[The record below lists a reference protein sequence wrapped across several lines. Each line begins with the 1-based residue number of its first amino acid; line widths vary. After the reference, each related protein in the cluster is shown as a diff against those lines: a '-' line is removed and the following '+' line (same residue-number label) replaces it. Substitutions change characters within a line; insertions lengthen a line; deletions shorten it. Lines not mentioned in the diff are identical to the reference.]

1 MSILYQLLRQSSR
14 IYYKLKHHRG
24 HGIHSPFVFC
34 LINDVIEEK
43 RPYYAYLD
51 ICKFI
56 QVATNRTDNDNKE
69 KTHKLLFRLVNRFS
83 PSKILEIGTGDG
95 VSTLYLTAKSDTIEC
110 ICIGANNNAK
120 DIHQKW
126 NRNIQYID
134 KLFADNLDRQDFI
147 YVNLMNISLEKDK
160 LCDFLKNIVHI
171 QSTIVIDG
179 IAYNKENQLFWK
191 EVITNDSVRISLD
204 LYDLGI
210 LFFDRKYYKQN
221 FKLSF

>member
-1 MSILYQLLRQSSR
+1 MSILYQLLRQNSR

-43 RPYYAYLD
+43 RTYYAYLD
-51 ICKFI
+51 IHKFI
-56 QVATNRTDNDNKE
+56 LITANRTDKRE
-69 KTHKLLFRLVNRFS
+69 KIHKLLFRLVNRFT
-83 PSKILEIGTGDG
+83 PSKILEIGTGNG
-95 VSTLYLTAKSDTIEC
+95 FSTLYLTAKTNTIEC
-110 ICIGANNNAK
+110 TCIGADNDAR
-120 DIHQKW
+120 DIHRKW
-126 NRNIQYID
+126 NRNIQYLNE
-134 KLFADNLDRQDFI
+134 LFADKLDRQDFI

-160 LCDFLKNIVHI
+160 LCNLLKNLVHV

-179 IAYNKENQLFWK
+179 IAKSKQNQLFWK
-191 EVITNDSVRISLD
+191 EVIASDSVRISLD

-221 FKLSF
+221 YKLSF